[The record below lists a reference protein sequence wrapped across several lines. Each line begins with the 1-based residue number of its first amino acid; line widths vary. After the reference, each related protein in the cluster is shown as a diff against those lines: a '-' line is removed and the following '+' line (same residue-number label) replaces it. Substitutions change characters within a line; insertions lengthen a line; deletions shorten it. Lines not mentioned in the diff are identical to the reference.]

1 MWQGH
6 RWQKETPD
14 KKQGK
19 HRFSGTWRVTIRCSR
34 NYLGFEYLRCKVRGE
49 DLQISTVTFSSQSQS
64 FQAHDHLLSPSPRPG
79 APIGASGSPGSM
91 PLFDGRR
98 GHSVGYEECQI
109 QRQKGRSH
117 LITELSRPGA
127 RGLPLGPGP
136 WSKDLN

>member
-1 MWQGH
+1 M
-6 RWQKETPD
+6 
-14 KKQGK
+14 
-19 HRFSGTWRVTIRCSR
+19 
-34 NYLGFEYLRCKVRGE
+34 RGE

-136 WSKDLN
+136 WSKDLD